1 MAPVNGETHDAVE
14 DIPTRKLHE
23 LTYEIV
29 RARANAETELYDAIG
44 RLAREVSFNTQALDR
59 FTPALIQAVTAVQPN
74 VPAPNTPRSRL
85 VTSMF
90 PGTSP
95 MPTSPGPP
103 MTSLV
108 EPSES
113 DNTAITELKEKLR
126 PILQREADAATIAKT
141 DARRMAAAYTAAKV
155 LATLLGIAVAA
166 LTIWALTHG
175 K

>member
-1 MAPVNGETHDAVE
+1 MAPVNGTTPEAVE

-23 LTYEIV
+23 LTYELV
-29 RARANAETELYDAIG
+29 RTRANSETELYDAIG

-74 VPAPNTPRSRL
+74 VQAPNTPRSRL

-95 MPTSPGPP
+95 MPTAPRPP